1 MVNTS
6 DLNNTDF
13 YRAIDN
19 PSKQHRNSYFT
30 KKQGDSFLKQVE
42 KKAPSGETVLKQDL
56 GKEMSITKRT
66 LLE

>member
-1 MVNTS
+1 VIETKQTS
-6 DLNNTDF
+6 IGQLTTL
-13 YRAIDN
+13 
-19 PSKQHRNSYFT
+19 PSSTETHTLQ

-42 KKAPSGETVLKQDL
+42 TKAPSGETVLKEDL